1 MSKEK
6 DMAIRLSELL
16 YLLFWG
22 IMLFAKG
29 IGLYDGQLLYK
40 IFLVLAFLCIGAK
53 MCITEYSFREWAV
66 IFFLLAWSAV
76 VYRVSGE
83 KGVLIC
89 MVTAAGMKNVSVK
102 RCFQTGLIVWAAAMS
117 LRFLTSLIFI
127 GNVETAVQTKNIFG
141 AVLRYF
147 MGYPHPNVLHI
158 SYLVLAAFVI
168 YCVKDTYCWKHLL
181 LLMWGNIFLFFYSYS
196 FTGALIVMI
205 YICLSYYVKKKKISK
220 IEYFLVKL
228 VFPGC
233 ILVSVIMPMALQGR
247 MFELADK
254 IFNNRINLARH
265 FLTLDNMSLLGN
277 NLAAITTDV
286 ITMDNAYLFTL
297 VTYGIP
303 VFLLMCVGY
312 MTVVSDYVKQ
322 NKNIE
327 LAMICCFLAAG
338 FTEPFLFNTSFKNL
352 TLLFIGEQLFVEL
365 NRQKTGQKEFAF
377 LRNWD
382 KTVRISMEKL
392 WKMSE
397 NLRCV
402 WSAHR
407 KAILGVGTAAAL
419 IISICAGVFYQAEPE
434 VMVLQKEN
442 LLIYERVRSVLTA
455 FSLSFI
461 CFNMIGLAVC
471 YGKGARKL

>member
-6 DMAIRLSELL
+6 NMEIRLSELL

-22 IMLFAKG
+22 VMLFTKG
-29 IGLYDGQLLYK
+29 IGLYDGQPLYK
-40 IFLVLAFLCIGAK
+40 VFLVLAFLCIGAK
-53 MCITEYSFREWAV
+53 MCITEYSYREWAV
-66 IFFLLAWSAV
+66 ILFLLAWSAV

-265 FLTLDNMSLLGN
+265 FLTPDNMSLLGN

-303 VFLLMCVGY
+303 VFLLMCAGY

-352 TLLFIGEQLFVEL
+352 TLLFIGEQLFVGL

-382 KTVRISMEKL
+382 KTVRISMEKP
-392 WKMSE
+392 WEMSE

-402 WSAHR
+402 WFAHR

-419 IISICAGVFYQAEPE
+419 IISICTGVFYQAEPK